1 VRLSVIL
8 LIVSLAGI
16 LGGGW
21 LCGPLAF
28 GIAVMCDSVALGAY
42 ALLRDSPDRPE
53 PVVTGVPTLHDILER
68 ARSS

>member
-1 VRLSVIL
+1 MRLSAAL

-28 GIAVMCDSVALGAY
+28 GIAVMVDSLALGVY
-42 ALLRDSPDRPE
+42 AVLREFESHPE
-53 PVVTGVPTLHDILER
+53 APAQGAPTLYDVLER